1 MPNLRLIATD
11 IDGTLANAQGELTP
25 FTLRVLRVLLAE
37 GFPVTLVT
45 GLNPWPARRYVD
57 AIGHGVRAIA
67 LNGIFLLEDGEVHEG
82 KFLDPQVVRVA
93 AALMSAQGHTPLVY
107 GADGVTRYWPGPAEG
122 LPYVRDLIATRPYQ
136 PYEVVESFEV
146 LFAVR
151 PAQVAVCDT
160 EKRCARLYAA
170 LEAAVGDRAY
180 VVFQPGT
187 RAWVEVNHA
196 EARKDVA
203 LLALAARLGVA
214 PAEILYFGDSLNDL
228 PVFKVLPHAVAMSNA
243 RPEVKSLAWRIA
255 PTNDED
261 GVARV
266 LMEMFGLGQT
276 APS

>member
-1 MPNLRLIATD
+1 MPDLRLIATD

-25 FTLRVLRVLLAE
+25 FTLRVLRALLDE

-45 GLNPWPARRYVD
+45 GYNPWPARRYVD

-107 GADGVTRYWPGPAEG
+107 GADGVTRYWPGQAKG
-122 LPYVRDLIATRPYQ
+122 LPYARDLIATRPYQ
-136 PYEVVESFEV
+136 PYEAVESFES

-160 EKRCARLYAA
+160 EERCARLYAA

-214 PAEILYFGDSLNDL
+214 PAEIVYFGDSLNDL
-228 PVFKVLPHAVAMSNA
+228 PVFKVLPHAVAMGNA

-266 LMEMFGLGQT
+266 LVELFGLEL
-276 APS
+276 